1 MISVQYSNSRVLLR
15 DLNHAYPTIS
25 YGTGVYLFDK
35 SGFRYLDGSAGAM
48 VVSVG
53 HGNQEVV
60 SAISAQLSRVAY
72 VNGMQFT
79 SEPAERLATRLIEL
93 ARPLGLGR
101 ATFLGSGSEAVEA
114 AIKFIRQLWV
124 ERNKPA
130 RSKLIARVPCYH
142 GNTLYALSVSSRAHY
157 KKFFGP
163 LLQEVVTVSAPYE
176 YRSQVEDYQNDGA
189 GYYAA
194 ELETTIQRVGG
205 HNVMALLIE
214 PIIGS
219 SAGGSLPPRGYFD
232 RVQEICKRHSIPIIA
247 DEILCGS
254 GRTGTFFA
262 SEHFGLKPDVVV
274 LGKGLGSGYAPL
286 SAVLVREEDV
296 AIMKESSGYF
306 MHAQTYMQAPCMV
319 AAGVAVLEYFEKHGV
334 MENCVEMGEILHQ
347 KLRDEILPLPH
358 VGFVTGKGLLAG
370 VEFVEDKKTKKPFGR
385 AKKMAEQFI
394 AHAFKNGLI
403 LWPNVGHADGVNGD
417 LVLISPPLIIRAN
430 ELDEMVA
437 LFHKTITEFFGGWK

>member
-1 MISVQYSNSRVLLR
+1 MACVQYSNSHVLLR
-15 DLNHAYPTIS
+15 DLNHAYPIIS
-25 YGTGVYLFDK
+25 HGKGVYLFDK
-35 SGFRYLDGSAGAM
+35 SGKRYLDGSAGAM
-48 VVSVG
+48 VVSAG
-53 HGNQEVV
+53 HGNEEVV
-60 SAISAQLSRVAY
+60 SAISSRLSQVAY

-101 ATFLGSGSEAVEA
+101 AAFLGSGSEAVEA

-124 ERNKPA
+124 EQNKPE

-163 LLQEVVTVSAPYE
+163 FLQEVVTVSAPYE
-176 YRSQVEDYQNDGA
+176 YRSPVKDYQKEGA
-189 GYYAA
+189 QYYAA

-205 HNVMALLIE
+205 RNVMALLVE

-219 SAGGSLPPRGYFD
+219 SAGGSLPPMGYFD

-254 GRTGTFFA
+254 GRTGKFFA

-296 AIMKESSGYF
+296 TIMKESSGYF

-334 MENCVEMGEILHQ
+334 LKNCVEMGEILHQ
-347 KLRDEILPLPH
+347 KLRAEILPLPR

-385 AKKMAEQFI
+385 EKKMVEQFI

-403 LWPNVGHADGVNGD
+403 LWPNVGSADGTSGD
-417 LVLISPPLIIRAN
+417 LIVLAPPLTIRRN

-437 LFHKTITEFFGGWK
+437 LLNKSISEFFGG